1 MRKIFSILVVLM
13 MVAGTFV
20 SCSMPTND
28 SAGAAAN
35 TSIENSNTVKW
46 GSDHKLKFIAED
58 GKWYLCTKDFI
69 GNPSSSNNYIA
80 CGGLKN
86 YLPAYDDYLYV
97 SDKEYNTNNINATFK
112 DGILKITCSAMDK
125 SEGTLKY
132 DDKHKLQYKIN

>member
-20 SCSMPTND
+20 SCSMPTNN

-46 GSDHKLKFIAED
+46 GSDHKLKFITED

-69 GNPSSSNNYIA
+69 GNPSGSTNYIM

-86 YLPAYDDYLYV
+86 YLSACDDYLYV
-97 SDKEYNTNNINATFK
+97 SDKEYNTASATFK

-132 DDKHKLQYKIN
+132 DDEHVLQYKIN